1 MYTPH
6 TVTVYNASENV
17 DTLKN
22 EYNIT
27 ILRGVFLS
35 ISKGANVLRSG
46 LENADAATLFVPF
59 DVDARNALTGEKQ
72 TYIGPKEYERLNE
85 KAGYWTLRSGGT
97 SSAKDCFFVKG
108 EVVSGLDF
116 QDINANFDDVYRVS
130 SVDPRDFG
138 SKAVQHWEVS
148 GK

>member
-6 TVTVYNASENV
+6 TVTLYNAHENV

-27 ILRGVFLS
+27 ILQGVFLS

-46 LENADAATLFVPF
+46 LENADAATLFIPF
-59 DVDARNALTGEKQ
+59 SVNARNALTGERQ
-72 TYIGPKEYERLNE
+72 TYISPKEYERLAD
-85 KAGYWTLRSGGT
+85 KSAHWTLRSGGT

-108 EVVSGLDF
+108 EVVSELDF

-138 SKAVQHWEVS
+138 EKSMQHWEVS